1 MVMSR
6 LAIAMMT
13 GLCGLPFLLR
23 RLVLLRRLAAD
34 FRSGL

>member
-6 LAIAMMT
+6 LAIATMT

-23 RLVLLRRLAAD
+23 RLAAD